1 MTEPKWSP
9 EQKQA
14 IEESIQLWQAISER
28 IRNGEEIPTGKLDS
42 FKQEVGASIGL
53 NPRMKYGCPLCEK
66 FSDDDDECDE
76 CPIEIDIIPLYPP
89 HPIGVSCYYTP
100 YADFEIDY
108 SNYRN
113 TINEEKRE
121 EYRKQLLESSDAF
134 VEYLKSLLKR
144 GE

>member
-14 IEESIQLWQAISER
+14 IEESIQLWQALLER
-28 IRNGEEIPTGKLDS
+28 IQSDEKISIGGLVK
-42 FKQEVGASIGL
+42 FKQRVGASIGL
-53 NPRMKYGCPLCEK
+53 NPEMKYGCPLCEK
-66 FSDDDDECDE
+66 FSDEHDECNE

-89 HPIGVSCYYTP
+89 HPIEQSCYYTP
-100 YADFEIDY
+100 YADFERDY

-121 EYRKQLLESSDAF
+121 EYRKQLLESCDAF
-134 VEYLKSLLKR
+134 LEYLKDLLKR